1 MRPDHT
7 VATNVLMLTPRRL
20 TSRAAHAASAL
31 FLAAAAPAS
40 LAAQGG
46 GGGGATATPVVF
58 EGVSVVPMDREQVLA
73 NQTVVVRDGRIVYV
87 GDAKGAPPTPGA
99 QRVAGNGKFLMPGLA
114 EMHAHIP
121 GGQAPPEVPRRVLEL
136 FALNGV
142 TQIRGMLGDP
152 LHLTLRQQVERGE
165 LLGPRIVVG
174 GPSLNGNSVATP
186 AQAAAAVTAQ
196 KSAGYDLLKIHPG
209 IKREVFD
216 TLAATADRVGIRFA
230 GHVPFDVGV
239 RRAIES
245 KFASIEHLD
254 GYLEAMV
261 PASRTVTEEQ
271 IGFFGS
277 GISEF
282 VDLSQLPALV
292 ADTKRN
298 GVLVAPTEALMVN
311 MASEESVDEMVKRP
325 EMKYWFPNQVSQ
337 WANATR
343 SIRANP
349 TFDAA
354 HRSRFRAL
362 RKTLIRAMRDGGVG
376 FILASDAPQMWN
388 VPGFSTTHELVSL
401 VAAGL
406 TPYEAL
412 RSGTVNVAAAI
423 GESKD
428 AGTVERG
435 KRADLILLD
444 GNPLADVRHVGRPA
458 GVMLRGKWLGRE
470 ELDRRLAALE
480 IAR

>member
-1 MRPDHT
+1 MT
-7 VATNVLMLTPRRL
+7 TLRRL
-20 TSRAAHAASAL
+20 TSRATLAVLSLSVSSAL
-31 FLAAAAPAS
+31 PAH

-46 GGGGATATPVVF
+46 GGAAVPVVF
-58 EGVSVVPMDREQVLA
+58 EGVSVIPMDQERVLA

-87 GDAKGAPPTPGA
+87 GAAKGAPETPGA
-99 QRVAGNGKFLMPGLA
+99 RRVAGAGKFLMPGLA

-165 LLGPRIVVG
+165 LLGPHIVVG
-174 GPSLNGNSVATP
+174 GPSLNGQSVSTP

-196 KSAGYDLLKIHPG
+196 KNAGYDLLKIHPG

-216 TLAATADRVGIRFA
+216 TLAATADRLGIRFA

-239 RRAIES
+239 RRAIEA
-245 KFASIEHLD
+245 KYASIEHLD

-261 PASRTVTEEQ
+261 PAARGITEEQ
-271 IGFFGS
+271 VGFFGS
-277 GISEF
+277 GIVEM
-282 VDLSQLPALV
+282 VDLAQLPELV
-292 ADTKRN
+292 AATKRN
-298 GVLVAPTEALMVN
+298 GVLVAPTEVLMVN

-325 EMKYWFPNQVSQ
+325 ELKYWFPNQVAQ
-337 WANATR
+337 WANATKQL
-343 SIRANP
+343 RANP
-349 TFDAA
+349 TFDAP
-354 HRSRFRAL
+354 HRARFLEL
-362 RKTLIRAMRDGGVG
+362 RRTLIRALRDGGVG

-388 VPGFSTTHELVSL
+388 VPGFSVTHELVSL

-423 GESKD
+423 GQSKES
-428 AGTVERG
+428 GTVERG

-444 GNPLADVRHVGRPA
+444 GNPLADVRAVARPA
-458 GVMLRGKWLGRE
+458 GVMLRGQWIDRAE
-470 ELDRRLAALE
+470 IDRRLAALE

>member
-1 MRPDHT
+1 MT
-7 VATNVLMLTPRRL
+7 SRRL
-20 TSRAAHAASAL
+20 TSRTAL
-31 FLAAAAPAS
+31 AGRLLALTFAVPAS
-40 LAAQGG
+40 LAAQA
-46 GGGGATATPVVF
+46 GGGAAPPAPVVF
-58 EGVSVVPMDREQVLA
+58 EGVSVVPMDRERVIA

-87 GDAKGAPPTPGA
+87 GNAKGAPATPGA
-99 QRVAGNGKFLMPGLA
+99 QRVAGSGKFLLPGLA

-121 GGQAPPEVPRRVLEL
+121 GGQAPPEVTRRVLEL

-165 LLGPRIVVG
+165 LLGPRILVG

-209 IKREVFD
+209 VKREVFD
-216 TLAATADRVGIRFA
+216 TLAATADRLGIRFA

-261 PASRTVTEEQ
+261 PASRHVTEEQ
-271 IGFFGS
+271 VGFFGS
-277 GISEF
+277 GIGEY

-292 ADTKRN
+292 AATKRN
-298 GVLVAPTEALMVN
+298 GVLVAPTEVLMVN
-311 MASEESVDEMVKRP
+311 MASEEPVDEMVKRP
-325 EMKYWFPNQVSQ
+325 ELKYWFPNQVTQ

-343 SIRANP
+343 SLRANP
-349 TFDAA
+349 GFDAA
-354 HRSRFRAL
+354 HRARFREL

-388 VPGFSTTHELVSL
+388 VPGFSATHELASL

-412 RSGTVNVAAAI
+412 RSGTVNVAAAL
-423 GESKD
+423 GESAN

-444 GNPLADVRHVGRPA
+444 GNPLADVRHVARPA
-458 GVMLRGKWLGRE
+458 GVMLRGVWLDRE